1 MDTEWLRELWGEGKL
16 LVLERETSG
25 TSSPGVGVTSPAKAE
40 FKSQRGVVHPLL
52 PATRFLTIK
61 LLQ

>member
-25 TSSPGVGVTSPAKAE
+25 TSTGVGVTSPAKAE
-40 FKSQRGVVHPLL
+40 FKSQRGVVHPFL

-61 LLQ
+61 LFQ